1 MQFRELL
8 QLNDGTKIMYSRLK
22 YSGVYFRCETPA
34 TSEGE
39 NMKYA
44 MAVWPDDI
52 EPLRFYDIT
61 GYTRNEIEVL
71 RYHICKVG
79 DMVLL
84 WVVEE
89 LEEELNQAKRCL
101 TEGNVLL
108 VFDKQQAFGFVAG
121 FINEGKSIQ
130 TLVPKTGVRPDYDMF
145 LSLYDEKNEEIA
157 VVNTMRDVIDV
168 KLKRQGI
175 SYYLKNNG
183 EQRLKFYSEEG
194 VFSIEQGECFIL

>member
-1 MQFRELL
+1 LQFREFI
-8 QLNDGTKIMYSRLK
+8 QLDDGTKIMYSRLK
-22 YSGVYFRCETPA
+22 YSGVYFRCEKFPI
-34 TSEGE
+34 SEE
-39 NMKYA
+39 ESMKSA
-44 MAVWPDDI
+44 MTVWPDDI

-79 DMVLL
+79 DMVFS
-84 WVVEE
+84 WVKEE

-101 TEGNVLL
+101 KGGNVLL

-121 FINEGKSIQ
+121 FINEGKSIR

-168 KLKRQGI
+168 KLKQ
-175 SYYLKNNG
+175 KN
-183 EQRLKFYSEEG
+183 YPA
-194 VFSIEQGECFIL
+194 I